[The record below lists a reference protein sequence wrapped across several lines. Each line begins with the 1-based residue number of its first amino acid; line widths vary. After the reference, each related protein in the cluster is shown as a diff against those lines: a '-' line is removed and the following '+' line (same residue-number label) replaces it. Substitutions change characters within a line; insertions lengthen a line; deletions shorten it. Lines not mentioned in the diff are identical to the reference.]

1 MAKKIITS
9 IISLIVLGSLILIC
23 NPVDARP
30 EKNARD
36 GFDKAKMVEH
46 RIDRLTMI
54 IADKEEEGIDIKE
67 AEDILLEAIDLF
79 EAENYDDAISK
90 LEEVEKSLGIERGK
104 FRHPGNERPG
114 NEMFNRDRAPER
126 RHFMKR
132 ELTDEEKESLVGEIK
147 EGISAAKRLIDEG
160 KLEEAFKTLSDAHRK
175 LGEVA
180 GIPPPFMQQGNREMM
195 RPHNQGGHFPQGAP
209 NQRPDARKGNPG
221 MDRAPGFDPETRQ
234 EIKTAMKALKDAAGK
249 YLEQNEKDEF
259 IESCFKELKAM
270 EKELRNQE
278 IKPEEAIEI
287 IKSIEEKI
295 LDMI

>member
-9 IISLIVLGSLILIC
+9 IISLIILGSLILIC

-30 EKNARD
+30 KENARD

-54 IADKEEEGIDIKE
+54 LADKEEEGIDIKE

-79 EAENYDDAISK
+79 EAENYDDALAK
-90 LEEVEKSLGIERGK
+90 LDEVEKSLGIERGK
-104 FRHPGNERPG
+104 FRRPGDERPG
-114 NEMFNRDRAPER
+114 NEMFNRDRPPER

-132 ELTDEEKESLVGEIK
+132 ELTDEEREFLVGEVK

-160 KLEEAFKTLSDAHRK
+160 KFEEAFKTLSDAQRK

-180 GIPPPFMQQGNREMM
+180 GIPPPFMQGNRGMM
-195 RPHNQGGHFPQGAP
+195 GPHNQGGPYQS
-209 NQRPDARKGNPG
+209 QDVRRGNPG
-221 MDRAPGFDPETRQ
+221 MNRGPGFDPETR
-234 EIKTAMKALKDAAGK
+234 EKLKSAMESLKEAACK
-249 YLEQNEKDEF
+249 YLEQNENDEF
-259 IESCFKELKAM
+259 IESCFKELKGM
-270 EKELRNQE
+270 EKELRNGE
-278 IKPEEAIEI
+278 IKPDEAIEI
-287 IKSIEEKI
+287 MKSIEEKI